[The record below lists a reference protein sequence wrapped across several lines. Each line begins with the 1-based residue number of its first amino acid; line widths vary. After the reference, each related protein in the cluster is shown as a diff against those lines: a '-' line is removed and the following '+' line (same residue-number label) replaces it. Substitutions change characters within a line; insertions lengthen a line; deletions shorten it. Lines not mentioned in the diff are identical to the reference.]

1 LVDRSNRYAL
11 ALVALGVTA
20 ALLTV
25 FGVLLSRST
34 EAVRHGGP
42 TFFEGAKALVSG
54 TTWDP
59 VAGTYGAWPFI
70 YGTLFTSFLALAI
83 ALPVGLAVALFLT
96 ELAPAWLSTPM
107 GVLVELLAG
116 VPSIV
121 YGMWGYFYLRP
132 LLQKPVE
139 PWLQNNVGAF
149 LAGGKGWA
157 AWWPG
162 LAHFLDD
169 VPLLGSPLA
178 SWCREL
184 FTGNKIGLGFLLA
197 GVVLAVMILPTIVA
211 ISRDAIRSVPRLER
225 EATYALGATRW
236 EVARNALRSAK
247 RGVFAAATLALGR
260 ALGETLAVLLVIGNI
275 ATYAPK
281 LFAPGATLSSTIAN
295 QLPEANEPTFQSAL
309 LALGLILFLLTFVVN
324 VVARLAIE
332 RPWRRAA

>member
-1 LVDRSNRYAL
+1 VDRGSRYAL
-11 ALVALGVTA
+11 ALVALGVAFAFA
-20 ALLTV
+20 AV
-25 FGVLLSRST
+25 FGVLLSRSGL
-34 EAVRHGGP
+34 AFRHAGP
-42 TFFEGAKALVSG
+42 SLVTG

-59 VAGTYGAWPFI
+59 VAGVYGAWPFL
-70 YGTLFTSFLALAI
+70 YGTLFTSFLALLL
-83 ALPVGLAVALFLT
+83 ALPIGLAVALFLT
-96 ELAPAWLSTPM
+96 ELAPSWLSTPM

-132 LLQKPVE
+132 ILQKPVE
-139 PWLQNNVGAF
+139 PWLRAHLAPPLDAAGSVAQRVPVVG
-149 LAGGKGWA
+149 
-157 AWWPG
+157 PP
-162 LAHFLDD
+162 
-169 VPLLGSPLA
+169 VA

-184 FTGNKIGLGFLLA
+184 FGGSTIGLGFLLA
-197 GVVLAVMILPTIVA
+197 GLVLAVMILPTIVA
-211 ISRDAIRSVPRLER
+211 ISRDALRAVPRLER

-260 ALGETLAVLLVIGNI
+260 ALGETLAVLLVIGNV

-295 QLPEANEPTFQSAL
+295 QLPEASDPTFLSAL
-309 LALGLILFLLTFVVN
+309 LALGLLLFVLTFVVN
-324 VVARLAIE
+324 VAARLAIE